1 MLYNWAFIWKNLSS
15 VFVIVNEREV
25 LYKYLH
31 EILPTKKRL
40 KDIRSIA
47 SSKCDHCEQEESNIH
62 FVFQCEKNVEM
73 IDWLKGLLQKFCNIS
88 NPQLIKLS
96 FLLTP
101 SLGKKYKNSVI
112 FLMSTYIVSMW
123 QLRQS
128 NMNVNA
134 YKNYIKSKLL
144 KKKGLIQHILGSKM
158 ENLLPE
164 NICHLSRS
172 DF

>member
-1 MLYNWAFIWKNLSS
+1 
-15 VFVIVNEREV
+15 
-25 LYKYLH
+25 
-31 EILPTKKRL
+31 
-40 KDIRSIA
+40 
-47 SSKCDHCEQEESNIH
+47 
-62 FVFQCEKNVEM
+62 M